1 MKRSA
6 SIAVVVALAVS
17 VMGVALGCRS
27 SSSSAPE
34 AASETH
40 RSLFSWFGGPRV
52 PAGTTF
58 KVRLLR
64 TLSSESAGPGDRWD
78 GEVTSNIVVGDRVV
92 IPAGSRVEGK
102 VDEALP
108 ARRGSRAMLHLRVT
122 SISANGKTTPLDA
135 DATPVVARSPRT
147 RNLGAIAGGA
157 AAGALL
163 GKMIGGDGGD
173 AAKGAVVGGGVATG
187 IVAASK
193 GYQVVL
199 GKGAVLNFRTE
210 ESVAM
215 R

>member
-1 MKRSA
+1 MKRSTN
-6 SIAVVVALAVS
+6 IAIVVALVVT
-17 VMGVALGCRS
+17 VMGVALGCR
-27 SSSSAPE
+27 SSSAPE

-40 RSLFSWFGGPRV
+40 RSMFSWFGGPRV

-102 VDEALP
+102 IDEARP

-173 AAKGAVVGGGVATG
+173 AAKGAIVGGGVATG
-187 IVAASK
+187 IVATSK

>member
-27 SSSSAPE
+27 SSSTE
-34 AASETH
+34 AAGESH
-40 RSLFSWFGGPRV
+40 RSMFSWFGGPRV

-92 IPAGSRVEGK
+92 IPAGSRVAGK
-102 VDEALP
+102 VDEARP

-122 SISANGKTTPLDA
+122 SVSANGKTTPLDA
-135 DATPVVARSPRT
+135 DATPVVAPSPRT

-163 GKMIGGDGGD
+163 GKAIGGDGGD
-173 AAKGAVVGGGVATG
+173 AAKGAIVGGGVATG

>member
-6 SIAVVVALAVS
+6 SIAIVVALAVT

-27 SSSSAPE
+27 SSAPE
-34 AASETH
+34 AASDTH
-40 RSLFSWFGGPRV
+40 RSMFTWFGGPRV

-64 TLSSESAGPGDRWD
+64 TLSSESAGPGDHWD

-102 VDEALP
+102 IDEARS

-135 DATPVVARSPRT
+135 DATPLVARSPRT

-173 AAKGAVVGGGVATG
+173 AAKGAIVGGGVATG

-210 ESVAM
+210 QSVAM